1 MESLSMA
8 IQLAG
13 ISLEIFELVLLATL
27 LVMAAMYLLSIK
39 RIATLEKR
47 LGQFQV
53 TTTRE
58 IKMVNQGAIGIGRR
72 CAAIEKN
79 LKKPAN
85 VASFEAIKEARQIAS
100 AYEQAAQAV
109 STKAPPKPVQKPK
122 DKKSGLTTRAEQ
134 ALSAWINENKTA

>member
-1 MESLSMA
+1 MMIEF
-8 IQLAG
+8 AG
-13 ISLEIFELVLLATL
+13 ISLGLVEIS
-27 LVMAAMYLLSIK
+27 LLSIVLSLGIVIALSMR
-39 RIATLEKR
+39 RIARLEKR
-47 LGQFQV
+47 LGQLQV

-109 STKAPPKPVQKPK
+109 AEKATPEPVQKPK
-122 DKKSGLTTRAEQ
+122 PEKSGLSTRAEQ